1 MPFVCD
7 PPNTVPSV
15 VVQLADKYE
24 YSCAQKIKPI
34 QNIGDY
40 DAYGVIK
47 YNGFLSFI
55 LYKDNK
61 ARFATYEENR
71 KMTFLCNED
80 FKCTPI
86 EIINNEFHY
95 IEGF

>member
-7 PPNTVPSV
+7 PPNTVPPA

-34 QNIGDY
+34 QNIGNY
-40 DAYGVIK
+40 DVYRVVK
-47 YNGFLSFI
+47 LQGFISFI
-55 LYKDNK
+55 LHKDNEV
-61 ARFATYEENR
+61 RYTTYEENR
-71 KMTFLCNED
+71 KISFLCNED